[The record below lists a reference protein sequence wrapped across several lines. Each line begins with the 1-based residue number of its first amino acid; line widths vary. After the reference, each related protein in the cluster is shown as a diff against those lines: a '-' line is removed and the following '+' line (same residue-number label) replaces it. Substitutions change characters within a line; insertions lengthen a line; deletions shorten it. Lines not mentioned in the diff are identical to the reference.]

1 MAEARTLDYA
11 ELRDPVQGFDCTVE
25 VIPVGGT
32 DKDVLTGSFT
42 GFMCKIINQTE
53 AYLPLGT
60 RVPRMLDGE
69 ILTAWSLEQGLQHP
83 RVLKNTYGKAF
94 AEAYGSAKS
103 RQTPVP
109 RQRRFNI
116 KMNTTTVHMTGAA
129 SDVNNLWGESTFN
142 TGVVTK
148 MDKLEL
154 IVRFCKVDTGSFGVM
169 AGRRVAASSWQGS
182 GEGISCTIT

>member
-1 MAEARTLDYA
+1 MAARDLTDL

-25 VIPVGGT
+25 VVSIGT
-32 DKDVLTGSFT
+32 DDVLTGSFT

-69 ILTAWSLEQGLQHP
+69 ILIAWSLEQGLQHP
-83 RVLKNTYGKAF
+83 RVLANTYGKAF

-116 KMNTTTVHMTGAA
+116 KMNTTVLHMPA
-129 SDVNNLWGESTFN
+129 DSTSWSE
-142 TGVVTK
+142 VTYNPGDLK
-148 MDKLEL
+148 KQYSKLEL
-154 IVRFCKVDTGSFGVM
+154 TLRYCKVDTGSFGVM

-182 GEGISCTIT
+182 GEGISCSVT